1 MLSSL
6 LLVCMLVSNGFVT
19 VLKPLA
25 SIRPQVNVPLDVE
38 TTFTQNLPAR
48 PFLTKIWFKFE
59 DCHFILHLKGGGG
72 SLWGMSVSIKQ
83 QFTNV
88 GLNKM
93 SHGQHLHS

>member
-19 VLKPLA
+19 V
-25 SIRPQVNVPLDVE
+25 QVNVPLDVE